1 MRLWTILLLA
11 CLPCPVFAAPN
22 ILFIMTDDHAVPALS
37 AYGGKL
43 NSTPHLDGLAGEGA
57 RFDAAFV
64 TNSICTPS
72 RAVIL
77 TGKHSHANGVLTL
90 LDTFDGSQPTLAKLL
105 QAAGYHTGMVG
116 KWHLKSEPTGFD
128 EYAVLPGQGLYYDRF
143 QQATTSA

>member
-1 MRLWTILLLA
+1 M
-11 CLPCPVFAAPN
+11 FAAPN

-43 NSTPHLDGLAGEGA
+43 NSTPHLDGLASEGA